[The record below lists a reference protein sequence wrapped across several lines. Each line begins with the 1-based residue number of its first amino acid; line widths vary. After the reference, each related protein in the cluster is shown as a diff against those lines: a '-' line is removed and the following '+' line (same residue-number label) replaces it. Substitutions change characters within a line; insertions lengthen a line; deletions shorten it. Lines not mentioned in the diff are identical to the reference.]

1 MDERILRFRVG
12 VVVVAAALITMF
24 LITLL
29 GAWPNPFTPR
39 NTLHILFPAAPGVTI
54 DTPVRKSGIEIGR
67 VSAMELK
74 ETGEVLLTLKIDS
87 RFPLRYNEECR
98 IATGSLV
105 TGDAVLEF
113 VPAPKATSK
122 ELIPDGSYLTNGRV
136 ESDPFEIIADLQG
149 QLQPALRSIET
160 AGNEVGKLANT
171 MNTLLGSNDDQL
183 GGIVK
188 KTDLALDNFNKA
200 MISIDSLIGDE
211 KLRTNLRES
220 IDKLPEMLDQARN
233 TLADMQSTLQKFSLV
248 AVRAEKNLANVED
261 FTAPLGQKGE
271 AIVQNIVD
279 STASINELLANFAEL
294 SHSLK
299 NKEGTVGQLINNPE
313 LYERLNRTLAEIEL
327 VVRKLEPIVNDVRVI
342 TDKVARDPGGEI
354 GLRSILDRRPPGAGQ
369 KFAVPQEDLPPPRL
383 NLGELPSRAPM
394 K

>member
-1 MDERILRFRVG
+1 MDEQKLRFRVG
-12 VVVVAAALITMF
+12 VVVVTAALIMMF

-39 NTLHILFPAAPGVTI
+39 YTLHILFPAAPGVTI

-67 VSAMELK
+67 VSDMQLRES
-74 ETGEVLLTLKIDS
+74 GEVLLTLKLS
-87 RFPLRYNEECR
+87 SQYPLRYNEECR

-113 VPAPKATSK
+113 VPAPKITNK
-122 ELIPDGSYLTNGRV
+122 ELIPDGEYLTNGRV
-136 ESDPFEIIADLQG
+136 ESDPFEIIADLQD

-171 MNTLLGSNDDQL
+171 MNTLLGSNDNQL
-183 GGIVK
+183 GGIIQ

-200 MISIDSLIGDE
+200 MVSIDSLLGDE
-211 KLRTNLRES
+211 LLRTQLRQS
-220 IDKLPEMLDQARN
+220 IDKLPGALDQARG
-233 TLADMQSTLQKFSLV
+233 TLADMQGTLQKFSLV

-279 STASINELLANFAEL
+279 SAASINELLANFAQL
-294 SHSLK
+294 SQSLK

-313 LYERLNRTLAEIEL
+313 LYDRLNRTLAEIEL

-342 TDKVARDPGGEI
+342 TDKVARDPGQMGVR
-354 GLRSILDRRPPGAGQ
+354 GILDRRPPGTGQ
-369 KFAVPQEDLPPPRL
+369 KFAVPQDDLPPPRL
-383 NLGELPSRAPM
+383 NVGELPSRAPM

>member
-1 MDERILRFRVG
+1 M
-12 VVVVAAALITMF
+12 VAAALITMF

-67 VSAMELK
+67 VSEMELK

-87 RFPLRYNEECR
+87 RYPLRYNEECR

-171 MNTLLGSNDDQL
+171 MNMLLGSNDDQL

-200 MISIDSLIGDE
+200 MININALVGDDV
-211 KLRTNLRES
+211 LRSRLTES
-220 IDKLPEMLDQARN
+220 IEKLPEVLDQSRN

-294 SHSLK
+294 SQSLK
-299 NKEGTVGQLINNPE
+299 NKDGTVGQLINNPE

-342 TDKVARDPGGEI
+342 TDKVARDPGGEV
-354 GLRSILDRRPPGAGQ
+354 GFRSILSGRPSGAGQ

>member
-67 VSAMELK
+67 VSEMELK
-74 ETGEVLLTLKIDS
+74 DTGEVLLTLKIDS
-87 RFPLRYNEECR
+87 RYPLRYNEECR

-105 TGDAVLEF
+105 TGDAMLEF

-171 MNTLLGSNDDQL
+171 MNMLLGSNDDQL

-200 MISIDSLIGDE
+200 MININALVGDDV
-211 KLRTNLRES
+211 LRSRLTES
-220 IDKLPEMLDQARN
+220 IEKLPEVLDQSRN

-294 SHSLK
+294 SQSLK
-299 NKEGTVGQLINNPE
+299 NKDGTVGQLINNPE

-342 TDKVARDPGGEI
+342 TDKVARDPGGEV
-354 GLRSILDRRPPGAGQ
+354 GLRSILSGRPSGAGQ
-369 KFAVPQEDLPPPRL
+369 KFPVPQEDLPPPRF
-383 NLGELPSRAPM
+383 NLGELPSRTPM

>member
-67 VSAMELK
+67 VSEMELK
-74 ETGEVLLTLKIDS
+74 DTGEVLLTLKIDS
-87 RFPLRYNEECR
+87 RYPLRQNEECR

-171 MNTLLGSNDDQL
+171 MNTLLGSNDNEL

-188 KTDLALDNFNKA
+188 KTDQALDNFNKA
-200 MISIDSLIGDE
+200 MVNINALVGDDV
-211 KLRTNLRES
+211 LRSRLTES
-220 IDKLPEMLDQARN
+220 IEKLPEVLDQSRN

-294 SHSLK
+294 SQSLK
-299 NKEGTVGQLINNPE
+299 NKDGTVGQLINNPE

-342 TDKVARDPGGEI
+342 TDKVARDPGQMGVR
-354 GLRSILDRRPPGAGQ
+354 GILDRRPTGAGQ
-369 KFAVPQEDLPPPRL
+369 KFPVPQEDLPPPRL